1 MVMDSVDSFNM
12 FSTYSLPSI
21 LANIEDKED
30 IVSDA
35 NNNSITVEE
44 KLKVDRKKFESL
56 LEGTGM
62 TFDAFDINYQ

>member
-1 MVMDSVDSFNM
+1 MDSVDSFNM

-56 LEGTGM
+56 LEGKGM
-62 TFDAFDINYQ
+62 TFHAFDINYQ